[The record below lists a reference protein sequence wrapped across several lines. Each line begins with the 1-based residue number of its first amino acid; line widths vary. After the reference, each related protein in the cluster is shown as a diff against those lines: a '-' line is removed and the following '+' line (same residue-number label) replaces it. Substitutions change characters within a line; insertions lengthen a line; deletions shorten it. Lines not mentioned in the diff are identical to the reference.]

1 MGLEMRRFPGKKP
14 VMRVLA
20 VASCFSNWIL
30 MFPGEGARP
39 KEDCAMSM
47 ATSEASSSAS
57 GHLKSLQ
64 VPVPA
69 VAPVPPTPT
78 AKETVGSSQTP
89 VWEGL
94 PPLGTAPVQGC
105 ACAWRPPGIM
115 SWPRVGEEGWGGLRG
130 YTTLDNLRGNLAL
143 LWEARVGEVDL
154 EVVLVLEAVEEVEVM
169 EKVEWRQQLHHS
181 PLY

>member
-1 MGLEMRRFPGKKP
+1 MGGRNLGLEMRRFPGKKP

-20 VASCFSNWIL
+20 AASCFSNWTL
-30 MFPGEGARP
+30 MCPGEGARP

-47 ATSEASSSAS
+47 ATPEASSAS

-64 VPVPA
+64 VPVPT

-89 VWEGL
+89 GLEGL

-105 ACAWRPPGIM
+105 TCAWRPARIM
-115 SWPRVGEEGWGGLRG
+115 FWPRVGE
-130 YTTLDNLRGNLAL
+130 
-143 LWEARVGEVDL
+143 
-154 EVVLVLEAVEEVEVM
+154 
-169 EKVEWRQQLHHS
+169 
-181 PLY
+181 